1 MLYLPTMY
9 RWLKSLS
16 GPPLLLQRYLL
27 GWTGGVRL
35 AAFIGLL
42 TLAGC
47 STVPLGLLT
56 GGGPNV
62 AANTQI
68 GRENTQ
74 TVGQDK
80 RFQPEV
86 RTESSI
92 ETVEQ
97 SSNEIRTGAV
107 ENIQVTNIPPWVIL
121 LLIVGWLLPSP
132 GEMGRSI
139 ASIFRRRT

>member
-1 MLYLPTMY
+1 MARRLPI
-9 RWLKSLS
+9 
-16 GPPLLLQRYLL
+16 LLLA
-27 GWTGGVRL
+27 VM
-35 AAFIGLL
+35 I
-42 TLAGC
+42 AGC
-47 STVPLGLLT
+47 SPIGLPLG
-56 GGGPNV
+56 GGTNV

-86 RTESSI
+86 RTEGTI

-97 SSNEIRTGAV
+97 SSNEIRTGSV
-107 ENIQVTNIPPWVIL
+107 ENLQVTNIPPWVIL
-121 LLIVGWLLPSP
+121 LLIIGWLLPSP

-139 ASIFRRRT
+139 ASLFRRRS

>member
-1 MLYLPTMY
+1 MNFLFGQPSRL
-9 RWLKSLS
+9 LV
-16 GPPLLLQRYLL
+16 LLLVL
-27 GWTGGVRL
+27 TGVTSSCSPV
-35 AAFIGLL
+35 GL
-42 TLAGC
+42 
-47 STVPLGLLT
+47 PLGGT
-56 GGGPNV
+56 NV
-62 AANTQI
+62 AANTQV

-86 RTESSI
+86 RTEAPI

-121 LLIVGWLLPSP
+121 LLIIGWLLPSP
-132 GEMGRSI
+132 GEIGRSI
-139 ASIFRRRT
+139 ATLFRRRT

>member
-1 MLYLPTMY
+1 MARLL
-9 RWLKSLS
+9 L
-16 GPPLLLQRYLL
+16 PLLL
-27 GWTGGVRL
+27 
-35 AAFIGLL
+35 AAMI
-42 TLAGC
+42 AGC
-47 STVPLGLLT
+47 SPIGLPLG
-56 GGGPNV
+56 GGTNV

-74 TVGQDK
+74 TVGQDN

-86 RTESSI
+86 KTESSI

-97 SSNEIRTGAV
+97 SSNDIRTGDV

-121 LLIVGWLLPSP
+121 LLIIGWLLPSP

-139 ASIFRRRT
+139 ASLFRRRA

>member
-1 MLYLPTMY
+1 MLYLPMMY
-9 RWLKSLS
+9 KWLKSLYGLPS
-16 GPPLLLQRYLL
+16 LLLHSHL
-27 GWTGGVRL
+27 GWTGGVKL

-42 TLAGC
+42 ALTGC
-47 STVPLGLLT
+47 TGTPLSLLT

-74 TVGQDK
+74 TVGQDR

-86 RTESSI
+86 KTEAPI

-97 SSNEIRTGAV
+97 SSNEIKTGPV

-121 LLIVGWLLPSP
+121 LLIIGWLLPSP

-139 ASIFRRRT
+139 ASLFRRRT

>member
-1 MLYLPTMY
+1 MARRLPI
-9 RWLKSLS
+9 
-16 GPPLLLQRYLL
+16 LLL
-27 GWTGGVRL
+27 
-35 AAFIGLL
+35 AAMI
-42 TLAGC
+42 AGC
-47 STVPLGLLT
+47 SPIGLPLG
-56 GGGPNV
+56 GGTNV

-86 RTESSI
+86 RTEGTI

-97 SSNEIRTGAV
+97 SSNELRTGSV
-107 ENIQVTNIPPWVIL
+107 ENLQVTNIPPWVIL
-121 LLIVGWLLPSP
+121 LLIIGWLLPSP

>member
-9 RWLKSLS
+9 KWLKSLYGLPS
-16 GPPLLLQRYLL
+16 LLLHSLS
-27 GWTGGVRL
+27 GWTGGARL
-35 AAFIGLL
+35 VAFTALL
-42 TLAGC
+42 VLTGC
-47 STVPLGLLT
+47 SGTPLSLLT

-86 RTESSI
+86 RTESPI

-97 SSNEIRTGAV
+97 SSNDIRTGAV

-121 LLIVGWLLPSP
+121 LLIIGWLLPSP

>member
-1 MLYLPTMY
+1 MAKQLTT
-9 RWLKSLS
+9 
-16 GPPLLLQRYLL
+16 LLVILM
-27 GWTGGVRL
+27 
-35 AAFIGLL
+35 I
-42 TLAGC
+42 AGC
-47 STVPLGLLT
+47 SPVGLPLGKGT
-56 GGGPNV
+56 NV

-74 TVGQDK
+74 TVGQDS

-86 RTESSI
+86 KTEAPI

-121 LLIVGWLLPSP
+121 LLIIGWLLPSP
-132 GEMGRSI
+132 GEIGRSI
-139 ASIFRRRT
+139 ATLFRRKT